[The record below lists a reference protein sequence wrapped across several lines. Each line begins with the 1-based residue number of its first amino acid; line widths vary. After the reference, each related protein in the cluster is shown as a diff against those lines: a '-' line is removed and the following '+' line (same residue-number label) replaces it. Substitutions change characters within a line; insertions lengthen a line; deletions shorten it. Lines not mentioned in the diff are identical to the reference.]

1 MPTQSGTAVVKGPQS
16 SPNEQPRKIV
26 RLGNGTPVS
35 SDELLRRS
43 AQSSERFREFVS
55 AVAETPTAVAV
66 VIRAVRQLRGK
77 RSVREDE

>member
-1 MPTQSGTAVVKGPQS
+1 MATPSGTVVEQGPES
-16 SPNEQPRKIV
+16 SSSEQPRKIV

-43 AQSSERFREFVS
+43 ARSSERFREFVS
-55 AVAETPTAVAV
+55 AVEETPTAVAV

-77 RSVREDE
+77 RSVPDE